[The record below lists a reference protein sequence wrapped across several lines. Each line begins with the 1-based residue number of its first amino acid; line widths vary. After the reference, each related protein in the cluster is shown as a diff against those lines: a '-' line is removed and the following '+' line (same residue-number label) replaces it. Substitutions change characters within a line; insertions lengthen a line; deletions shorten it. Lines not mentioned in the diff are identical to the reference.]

1 MGQVFRARDT
11 KLHRDVA
18 LKILPD
24 SFAGDADRRQRF
36 EREARTLAALNHP
49 GIAQIYGT
57 VETAGHEA
65 LVMEFVPG
73 HTLDEVIR
81 DSAARSGAGLPIPD
95 TVRIAAQIAEALE
108 VAHEAGIVHRDLK
121 PANIKIRDDG
131 AVKVLDFGLAR
142 ASDPAAANPAVSPSM
157 ETMLSPAMTQA
168 GVILGTAG
176 YMSPEQ
182 AQGRA
187 ADKRSDIWAFGA
199 LVWEMLTGRRLFDGV
214 TVTEVIAAVIK
225 DTPDFNA
232 LPANTP
238 PALRR
243 LLERCLERDPKLR
256 LRDIG
261 EARIALARADEP
273 REAAPPPR
281 ARSAARMLLLALG
294 ALGIAGA
301 AGVAGWVMKPGA
313 PAAPVRRFDLPKAIA
328 ESSILAFAPDGERVA
343 YVKDG
348 RLYVHALASGVA
360 ADLGAVSL
368 SGRSLF
374 WSPDSQTIGFA
385 AESAIRTIPAAGG
398 TPFVVCK
405 IPGPG
410 QMLTGLWLPDDTIVF
425 SVWRESI
432 YRVLASGGTPELH
445 VPLDPAK
452 EVDAHFLTMAPGNR
466 LVLGVHVRGEDD
478 AQRLDIV
485 ENGRRTTLSSDTDM
499 WFQRFVLPNNLLFIR
514 TLRNPG
520 VWTAPFEN
528 GALDLTRAAML
539 QAGATGFDAA
549 RDGTL
554 LMRFTARDRRNLVW
568 VTRSGQTTPVP
579 GPALEMTNTSFEL
592 APEGGRVL
600 MSTVGPDFRADLVVR
615 DLATGTDTLVPPP
628 RQAGAMT
635 LGATVSWAPGG
646 RLFFGVGGI
655 ETSEIYDWPA
665 DGSTGGRKL
674 VEGLSARMNARR
686 QEIYFTRDERG
697 ADRLR
702 RASIGADRTAGTS
715 EPVFPEN
722 AEPTVPS
729 FDVSPDGQLLA
740 FTDRRGTDGPNIFVT
755 TLPDLR
761 ERRQVTSNGGTRPK
775 FTRDG
780 KSLWYFS
787 GAPTAGATRRQLHV
801 VPVTM
806 NPLTVGAPSVVLVED
821 PSNGISFT
829 SFDVAKDGRLLMTR
843 RADPQPGDEARVVLM
858 QNWLAARPPK
868 SINRQ

>member
-1 MGQVFRARDT
+1 MGQVYRARDT
-11 KLHRDVA
+11 KLNRDVA

-24 SFAGDADRRQRF
+24 ASGDAERMARF

-49 GIAQIYGT
+49 TSPRSTGSRNRGRGARHGAGRGPDARRAHRTRPDAVDEALAIAQ
-57 VETAGHEA
+57 
-65 LVMEFVPG
+65 
-73 HTLDEVIR
+73 
-81 DSAARSGAGLPIPD
+81 
-95 TVRIAAQIAEALE
+95 QIAEALE
-108 VAHEAGIVHRDLK
+108 AAHEAGIVHRDLK
-121 PANIKIRDDG
+121 PANVKVRDDG
-131 AVKVLDFGLAR
+131 VVKVLDFGLAR

-157 ETMLSPAMTQA
+157 ATMLSPAMTQE

-182 AQGRA
+182 ARGRS

-199 LVWEMLTGRRLFDGV
+199 VVWEMLTGRQLFGGE

-225 DTPDFNA
+225 DAPDFNA

-238 PALRR
+238 PGLRR
-243 LLERCLERDPKLR
+243 LLERCLERDPRLR

-261 EARIALARADEP
+261 EARIALTRADEP
-273 REAAPPPR
+273 REVVPPPA
-281 ARSAARMLLLALG
+281 ARSAGRMLLLALG
-294 ALGIAGA
+294 ALGIAAA
-301 AGVAGWVMKPGA
+301 AGVAGWIMKPGA

-328 ESSILAFAPDGERVA
+328 DAPNFAFAPDGERIA
-343 YVKDG
+343 YIKEG
-348 RLYVHALASGVA
+348 RLYLHALASGVA
-360 ADLGAVSL
+360 ADLGAVPPAAEN
-368 SGRSLF
+368 LF

-398 TPFVVCK
+398 TPFVVCR
-405 IPGPG
+405 IPASG

-425 SVWRESI
+425 SVWRESV
-432 YRVLASGGTPELH
+432 YRVRASGGTPELH

-485 ENGRRTTLSSDTDM
+485 ENGRRTPLSSDTDM
-499 WFQRFVLPNNLLFIR
+499 WVPRFVLPNNLLFIR
-514 TLRNPG
+514 RLTNPG

-528 GALDLTRAAML
+528 GALDLTRAAMV
-539 QAGATGFDAA
+539 QPGATGFDAA

-554 LMRFTARDRRNLVW
+554 LMRFTAKERRNLVW

-579 GPALEMTNTSFEL
+579 GPALEMTATAFEL

-600 MSTVGPDFRADLVVR
+600 MSTVGPDFRADIVVR

-674 VEGLSARMNARR
+674 VAGTSARMAAGRPGDLLHARR
-686 QEIYFTRDERG
+686 ERRG
-697 ADRLR
+697 ASAPGDAGTGRDRGNVRAGVSGQCGAHSARGSTCR
-702 RASIGADRTAGTS
+702 RMGGCWRSRTA
-715 EPVFPEN
+715 
-722 AEPTVPS
+722 
-729 FDVSPDGQLLA
+729 
-740 FTDRRGTDGPNIFVT
+740 RGHAAANVFVT

-761 ERRQVTSNGGTRPK
+761 ERRQVTSNGGSGRSSPGTASRSGTSAERARPA
-775 FTRDG
+775 R
-780 KSLWYFS
+780 
-787 GAPTAGATRRQLHV
+787 
-801 VPVTM
+801 
-806 NPLTVGAPSVVLVED
+806 
-821 PSNGISFT
+821 
-829 SFDVAKDGRLLMTR
+829 
-843 RADPQPGDEARVVLM
+843 RVVNSM
-858 QNWLAARPPK
+858 SCR
-868 SINRQ
+868 

>member
-1 MGQVFRARDT
+1 
-11 KLHRDVA
+11 
-18 LKILPD
+18 
-24 SFAGDADRRQRF
+24 
-36 EREARTLAALNHP
+36 
-49 GIAQIYGT
+49 
-57 VETAGHEA
+57 
-65 LVMEFVPG
+65 
-73 HTLDEVIR
+73 
-81 DSAARSGAGLPIPD
+81 
-95 TVRIAAQIAEALE
+95 
-108 VAHEAGIVHRDLK
+108 
-121 PANIKIRDDG
+121 
-131 AVKVLDFGLAR
+131 
-142 ASDPAAANPAVSPSM
+142 
-157 ETMLSPAMTQA
+157 
-168 GVILGTAG
+168 
-176 YMSPEQ
+176 
-182 AQGRA
+182 
-187 ADKRSDIWAFGA
+187 
-199 LVWEMLTGRRLFDGV
+199 MLTGRQLFGGV

-238 PALRR
+238 PGMRR
-243 LLERCLERDPKLR
+243 LLERCLERDPRLR

-261 EARIALARADEP
+261 EARIALARADDP
-273 REAAPPPR
+273 REATPPPR
-281 ARSAARMLLLALG
+281 ARSAARMLVLALG
-294 ALGIAGA
+294 ALGIAAA
-301 AGVAGWVMKPGA
+301 AGVAGWIMKPGA
-313 PAAPVRRFDLPKAIA
+313 TAAPVRRFDLPKAIA
-328 ESSILAFAPDGERVA
+328 ESSIFAFAPDGERVA

-432 YRVLASGGTPELH
+432 YRVRASGGTPELH

-499 WFQRFVLPNNLLFIR
+499 WFQRFVPPNNLLFIR
-514 TLRNPG
+514 RLTNPG
-520 VWTAPFEN
+520 VWIAPFEN
-528 GALDLTRAAML
+528 GALDLTRAAIV
-539 QAGATGFDAA
+539 QPGATDFDAA

-554 LMRFTARDRRNLVW
+554 LMRFAARDRRNLVW
-568 VTRSGQTTPVP
+568 VTRSGQTTPLP
-579 GPALEMTNTSFEL
+579 GPALEMTNNSSFEL
-592 APEGGRVL
+592 APEDGRVL
-600 MSTVGPDFRADLVVR
+600 ISTVGPDFRADLVVR

-646 RLFFGVGGI
+646 RLFFGVGGV

-674 VEGLSARMNARR
+674 VAGLNARMMADGKK
-686 QEIYFTRDERG
+686 IYFTRDEKG
-697 ADRLR
+697 ANRLR
-702 RASIGADRTAGTS
+702 RATLGPNGTAEES
-715 EPVFPEN
+715 EALFPAN
-722 AEPTVPS
+722 AEPTVPW

-755 TLPDLR
+755 TLPDPR
-761 ERRQVTSNGGTRPK
+761 ERRQITSNGGSRPR
-775 FTRDG
+775 FSSDG
-780 KSLWYFS
+780 RSLWYFS
-787 GAPTAGATRRQLHV
+787 PTSQAGATRGQINV

-806 NPLTVGAPSVVLVED
+806 APFAVGVPSVVLVED

>member
-1 MGQVFRARDT
+1 MPR
-11 KLHRDVA
+11 
-18 LKILPD
+18 
-24 SFAGDADRRQRF
+24 
-36 EREARTLAALNHP
+36 
-49 GIAQIYGT
+49 
-57 VETAGHEA
+57 
-65 LVMEFVPG
+65 
-73 HTLDEVIR
+73 
-81 DSAARSGAGLPIPD
+81 
-95 TVRIAAQIAEALE
+95 
-108 VAHEAGIVHRDLK
+108 
-121 PANIKIRDDG
+121 
-131 AVKVLDFGLAR
+131 
-142 ASDPAAANPAVSPSM
+142 
-157 ETMLSPAMTQA
+157 
-168 GVILGTAG
+168 
-176 YMSPEQ
+176 
-182 AQGRA
+182 
-187 ADKRSDIWAFGA
+187 
-199 LVWEMLTGRRLFDGV
+199 V
-214 TVTEVIAAVIK
+214 TI
-225 DTPDFNA
+225 F
-232 LPANTP
+232 
-238 PALRR
+238 
-243 LLERCLERDPKLR
+243 
-256 LRDIG
+256 
-261 EARIALARADEP
+261 
-273 REAAPPPR
+273 
-281 ARSAARMLLLALG
+281 
-294 ALGIAGA
+294 
-301 AGVAGWVMKPGA
+301 
-313 PAAPVRRFDLPKAIA
+313 
-328 ESSILAFAPDGERVA
+328 AFAPNGERVA

-360 ADLGAVSL
+360 ADLGAVSR

-405 IPGPG
+405 IPSAS

-425 SVWRESI
+425 SVWRDSI
-432 YRVLASGGTPELH
+432 YRVRASGGTPELH

-499 WFQRFVLPNNLLFIR
+499 WFQRFVLPDNLLFIR
-514 TLRNPG
+514 TLTNPG

-528 GALDLTRAAML
+528 GALDLTRAAMV
-539 QAGATGFDAA
+539 QPGATGFDAA

-554 LMRFTARDRRNLVW
+554 LIQFTARNRRNLVW
-568 VTRSGQTTPVP
+568 VTRSGQTTTVP
-579 GPALEMTNTSFEL
+579 GPALEMTNMSFEL
-592 APEGGRVL
+592 APEGDRVL
-600 MSTVGPDFRADLVVR
+600 MSTVGPDFRTDLVVR

-635 LGATVSWAPGG
+635 LGASVSWARGG

-655 ETSEIYDWPA
+655 ETSGIYDWPA

-674 VEGLSARMNARR
+674 VAGTKARMTADGK
-686 QEIYFTRDERG
+686 EIYFTRDEKG
-697 ADRLR
+697 ERLR
-702 RASIGADRTAGTS
+702 RATLGPDGTVGES
-715 EPVFPEN
+715 EAVFPAN
-722 AEPTVPS
+722 AEPTVPW

-740 FTDRRGTDGPNIFVT
+740 FTDRRGTDRPDIFVT

-806 NPLTVGAPSVVLVED
+806 NPLTIGAPSVVLVED

-829 SFDVAKDGRLLMTR
+829 SFAVAKDGRLLMTR

-858 QNWLAARPPK
+858 QNGLAARPPK

>member
-1 MGQVFRARDT
+1 MASGSRMSRT
-11 KLHRDVA
+11 GGCTSTR
-18 LKILPD
+18 LPP
-24 SFAGDADRRQRF
+24 AW
-36 EREARTLAALNHP
+36 P
-49 GIAQIYGT
+49 QI
-57 VETAGHEA
+57 
-65 LVMEFVPG
+65 
-73 HTLDEVIR
+73 
-81 DSAARSGAGLPIPD
+81 SAPCHSGA
-95 TVRIAAQIAEALE
+95 
-108 VAHEAGIVHRDLK
+108 
-121 PANIKIRDDG
+121 
-131 AVKVLDFGLAR
+131 
-142 ASDPAAANPAVSPSM
+142 
-157 ETMLSPAMTQA
+157 ET
-168 GVILGTAG
+168 
-176 YMSPEQ
+176 
-182 AQGRA
+182 
-187 ADKRSDIWAFGA
+187 
-199 LVWEMLTGRRLFDGV
+199 
-214 TVTEVIAAVIK
+214 
-225 DTPDFNA
+225 
-232 LPANTP
+232 
-238 PALRR
+238 
-243 LLERCLERDPKLR
+243 
-256 LRDIG
+256 
-261 EARIALARADEP
+261 
-273 REAAPPPR
+273 
-281 ARSAARMLLLALG
+281 
-294 ALGIAGA
+294 
-301 AGVAGWVMKPGA
+301 
-313 PAAPVRRFDLPKAIA
+313 
-328 ESSILAFAPDGERVA
+328 
-343 YVKDG
+343 
-348 RLYVHALASGVA
+348 
-360 ADLGAVSL
+360 
-368 SGRSLF
+368 LF

-405 IPGPG
+405 IPGAG

-432 YRVLASGGTPELH
+432 YRVRASGGTPELH
-445 VPLDPAK
+445 VPLDPAT

-514 TLRNPG
+514 RLTNPG

-528 GALDLTRAAML
+528 GALDLTSAAMV
-539 QAGATGFDAA
+539 QPGATDFDAA

-554 LMRFTARDRRNLVW
+554 LMRFTARNRRNLVW

-600 MSTVGPDFRADLVVR
+600 MSTVGPDFRADVVVR

-635 LGATVSWAPGG
+635 LGAIVSWAPGG

-674 VEGLSARMNARR
+674 VAGHEGANDGGRQGDLLHARR
-686 QEIYFTRDERG
+686 EG
-697 ADRLR
+697 
-702 RASIGADRTAGTS
+702 RAPAPGDAGT
-715 EPVFPEN
+715 ERDRGRRPRRCFQPMR
-722 AEPTVPS
+722 
-729 FDVSPDGQLLA
+729 SPRA
-740 FTDRRGTDGPNIFVT
+740 VVRRVAGWAAPGVHRQARNRRPNIFVT

-761 ERRQVTSNGGTRPK
+761 ERRQVTSNGGSRPK

-787 GAPTAGATRRQLHV
+787 GAPTAGATRRQLHM

-806 NPLTVGAPSVVLVED
+806 NPLTIGAPSVVLVED

>member
-1 MGQVFRARDT
+1 
-11 KLHRDVA
+11 
-18 LKILPD
+18 
-24 SFAGDADRRQRF
+24 
-36 EREARTLAALNHP
+36 
-49 GIAQIYGT
+49 
-57 VETAGHEA
+57 
-65 LVMEFVPG
+65 
-73 HTLDEVIR
+73 VIR
-81 DSAARSGAGLPIPD
+81 DSAVRTGVGLPIPD
-95 TVRIAAQIAEALE
+95 AIRIAAQIAEALE

-121 PANIKIRDDG
+121 PANIKIRNDG

-157 ETMLSPAMTQA
+157 ETVQSPAMTQA

-182 AQGRA
+182 ATGRP

-199 LVWEMLTGRRLFDGV
+199 VVWEMLTGRQLFGGA

-225 DTPDFNA
+225 DTPDFKA

-238 PALRR
+238 PGMRR
-243 LLERCLERDPKLR
+243 LLERCLERDPRLR

-261 EARIALARADEP
+261 EARIALARADDP
-273 REAAPPPR
+273 REAMPPPR
-281 ARSAARMLLLALG
+281 ARSAARMLVLALG
-294 ALGIAGA
+294 ALGIAAA
-301 AGVAGWVMKPGA
+301 AGVAGWMIKPGA
-313 PAAPVRRFDLPKAIA
+313 AVAPVRRFDLPKAIA
-328 ESSILAFAPDGERVA
+328 ESSLFAFAPDGERIA

-348 RLYVHALASGVA
+348 RLHVHALASGVA

-368 SGRSLF
+368 SGRTLF

-398 TPFVVCK
+398 TPFVVGK
-405 IPGPG
+405 IPGSG

-425 SVWRESI
+425 SVWRESV
-432 YRVLASGGTPELH
+432 YRVRASGGTPQLH

-466 LVLGVHVRGEDD
+466 LILGVHLRGDDD

-485 ENGRRTTLSSDTDM
+485 ENGRRTPLSSDTDM
-499 WFQRFVLPNNLLFIR
+499 WSQRFVPPNHLLFMR
-514 TLRNPG
+514 RLTNPG

-528 GALDLTRAAML
+528 GALDLTRAAIL
-539 QAGATGFDAA
+539 QPGATQFDAA

-554 LMRFTARDRRNLVW
+554 LVRFAARNRRNLVW

-579 GPALEMTNTSFEL
+579 GPALEMTDTSFEL

-600 MSTVGPDFRADLVVR
+600 MSTVAPDFRADLVIR

-635 LGATVSWAPGG
+635 FGASVSWAPGG
-646 RLFFGVGGI
+646 RLYFGVGGV

-674 VEGLSARMNARR
+674 VAGINARMTADGKD
-686 QEIYFTRDERG
+686 IYFTRDEKG
-697 ADRLR
+697 ATRLR
-702 RASIGADRTAGTS
+702 RATVGPNGTLEES
-715 EPVFPEN
+715 EAVFPAN
-722 AEPTVPS
+722 ANPIVPW
-729 FDVSPDGQLLA
+729 FHLSPDGQFLA
-740 FTDRRGTDGPNIFVT
+740 FTDRSRSDRPNIFVT
-755 TLPDLR
+755 TLPDVR
-761 ERRQVTSNGGTRPK
+761 ERRQVTSNGGSRPR
-775 FTRDG
+775 FSGDG
-780 KSLWYFS
+780 KLLWYFS
-787 GAPTAGATRRQLHV
+787 GVPTAGATNRQLHV

-806 NPLTVGAPSVVLVED
+806 NPLTIGAPSVVLVED

-858 QNWLAARPPK
+858 QNWLATRASK

>member
-121 PANIKIRDDG
+121 PANVKVRDDG
-131 AVKVLDFGLAR
+131 AVQVLDFGLAR
-142 ASDPAAANPAVSPSM
+142 ASDPAAANPAVSPTM
-157 ETMLSPAMTQA
+157 ATMLSPAMTQA

-199 LVWEMLTGRRLFDGV
+199 VVWEMLTGRRLFGGV
-214 TVTEVIAAVIK
+214 TITEVIAAVIK

-238 PALRR
+238 PGLRR
-243 LLERCLERDPKLR
+243 LLERCLERDPRLR

-273 REAAPPPR
+273 REPAPPPR

-294 ALGIAGA
+294 ALGIAAA
-301 AGVAGWVMKPGA
+301 AGVAGWIMKPGA

-360 ADLGAVSL
+360 SDLGAVSL

-374 WSPDSQTIGFA
+374 WSPDSQTIGFP

-410 QMLTGLWLPDDTIVF
+410 QMLTGLWLPDGTIVF
-425 SVWRESI
+425 SVWRESV
-432 YRVLASGGTPELH
+432 YRVRASGGTPELH

-466 LVLGVHVRGEDD
+466 LILGVHVRGEDD

-635 LGATVSWAPGG
+635 LGASVSWAPGG

-674 VEGLSARMNARR
+674 VDGLSARMNARR

-697 ADRLR
+697 AERLR
-702 RASIGADRTAGTS
+702 RATLGPNGTVEES
-715 EPVFPEN
+715 EALFPAN
-722 AEPTVPS
+722 VEPTVPW

-761 ERRQVTSNGGTRPK
+761 ERRQVTSNGGSRPK

-806 NPLTVGAPSVVLVED
+806 NPLTIGAPSVVLAED

-858 QNWLAARPPK
+858 QNWLATIK
-868 SINRQ
+868 K